1 VTDPANPDTP
11 PARPNPLRALVE
23 LEPGKPAIAAGL
35 RMAVTIIGPI
45 VAGMVTGYLDAGLMA
60 SVAALE
66 VGLTD
71 DGGPYARRL
80 VRMCVTTVGLAVS
93 VFVATLAGSRLWLAV
108 PLTLVWAFGCGLTN
122 LFSNAAATAGMV
134 TLVVL
139 AVGIGLPGDL
149 GIASDRFAQFL
160 AGGAWS
166 VTISN
171 LLWPLHPWKPIERD
185 VAAAYRALRGAID
198 AAFARGPAARGDDV
212 TGAVA
217 TALDALVAHR
227 AGRRGPARRAELLL
241 FLLRIAG
248 QVDQTLLTIREVGST
263 PDRAPFD
270 PGEAWTR
277 ALAGTISSLDATVA
291 QLAAAVE
298 KGGGDV
304 SVAPIEAAVAEL
316 DARFDTVRLR
326 ATTPATVAAMNTCWD
341 TKRFMAALVSLL
353 KDAADACRALADGRV
368 LPSAAAPALT
378 AAAPGPLTVIREN
391 LTWGSAGLRHALRLA
406 VTSAVAVVVGNT
418 TALGH
423 GYWVTLTVVVIMKPT
438 FGVTFVRGLQR
449 VVGTVL
455 GALLAAVLT
464 GVVGH
469 DVAMLAILAAL
480 SVLTFSLMP
489 LNYGLYALFLTPLVI
504 LMLEMGQPSSLSAAL
519 DRARDT
525 VIGGALSLVGGY
537 LLWPTSERLHLAPTL
552 ADVAGA
558 LRAFVRAVLDIYLGA
573 SDPSALRA
581 AAARATVTV
590 GNAEAALQRL
600 MTEPRHRHG
609 DIASVLA
616 FVGAAHRLRLEASAL
631 AVHAAHLSGTGK
643 LDGLGPLATQIDAAL
658 AGVETIVLDGHAPAA
673 PVGFDAALRPL
684 RDQVTALYAQ
694 RAEELGA
701 RQTHTATR
709 GLLGDVA
716 LAAREIARMTG
727 DVAALH
733 AAASRIATSV
743 STSRAA

>member
-1 VTDPANPDTP
+1 VTDPPSPDAP
-11 PARPNPLRALVE
+11 PARQSPLRSLVE

-35 RMAVTIIGPI
+35 RMAVTIVGPI
-45 VAGMVTGYLDAGLMA
+45 VAGMVTGHLDAGLMA

-66 VGLTD
+66 VGLVD

-93 VFVATLAGSRLWLAV
+93 IFAATLAGGQLWLAV

-134 TLVVL
+134 TLIVL
-139 AVGIGLPGDL
+139 AIGIGLPGDL
-149 GIASDRFAQFL
+149 GVASDRFAQFL

-166 VTISN
+166 VVISN
-171 LLWPLHPWKPIERD
+171 LLWPLHPWKPIECD
-185 VAAAYRALRGAID
+185 VAAAYHALRGAIA
-198 AAFARGPAARGDDV
+198 AAFARGPADRGDDV

-217 TALDALVAHR
+217 TALDDLVAHR
-227 AGRRGPARRAELLL
+227 AGRRGPTHRAELLL

-248 QVDQTLLTIREVGST
+248 QVDQTLETIREVGST

-277 ALAGTISSLDATVA
+277 ALAATISSLDAAVA
-291 QLAAAVE
+291 ELAAAVE

-304 SVAPIEAAVAEL
+304 DLAPLAAAVTEL
-316 DARFDTVRLR
+316 DACFDTVRLR

-341 TKRFMAALVSLL
+341 TKRFMAALVTLL
-353 KDAADACRALADGRV
+353 NDAADACRALADGRV
-368 LPSAAAPALT
+368 LPSTAAPTLAAAAPR
-378 AAAPGPLTVIREN
+378 PLTVIREN
-391 LTWGSAGLRHALRLA
+391 LTFRSAGLRHALRLA
-406 VTSAVAVVVGNT
+406 VTCAAAVVVGNA

-438 FGVTFVRGLQR
+438 FGVTIVRGLQR

-455 GALLAAVLT
+455 GALLAAMLT

-469 DVAMLAILAAL
+469 DLAMLVILAAL
-480 SVLTFSLMP
+480 SVLTFSLLP

-504 LMLEMGQPSSLSAAL
+504 LLLEMGQPSSLSAAL

-525 VIGGALSLVGGY
+525 VVGGALALVGGY
-537 LLWPTSERLHLAPTL
+537 LLWPTSERLHLSRTL
-552 ADVAGA
+552 AEVAGG
-558 LRAFVRAVLDIYLGA
+558 LRAFVRAVLDAYLGA
-573 SDPSALRA
+573 ADPSALRA
-581 AAARATVTV
+581 AAARATLTV

-600 MTEPRHRHG
+600 MTEPRRRQG
-609 DIASVLA
+609 DVASVLA

-631 AVHAAHLSGTGK
+631 AVHAAHLSGAGT
-643 LDGLGPLATQIDAAL
+643 LDGLGPLATQIDVAL
-658 AGVETIVLDGHAPAA
+658 ANVQAIMLDDRAPAA
-673 PVGFDAALRPL
+673 PVGLDAALRPL
-684 RDQVTALYAQ
+684 RDQVAALYAA

-701 RQTHTATR
+701 RQTRTATR

-727 DVAALH
+727 DVATLH
-733 AAASRIATSV
+733 AAAVRVATSRP
-743 STSRAA
+743 TDGAA